1 MVKRALVTGSSS
13 GIGKEIAKKLIS
25 LGYEVLGVSRDFDKC
40 DIKSE
45 NFIEI
50 EYDLSDNKELH
61 RFLEKYKKTD
71 ISLLVNC
78 AGYGRFAPHEEIS
91 IKDIEKMVYLNL
103 TAPLL
108 ITKSFLRALK
118 RNRGYIFNICSISG
132 IKSAPFGAVY
142 GATKA
147 GLRHFGKSLFL
158 EARKSGLRVVNINP
172 DITDTPF
179 FNDLNFKPSNDP
191 LSYIKPQSIANLIEE
206 ILGKDELVVTDITI
220 EPQLFKI
227 EKRRHDEKPH

>member
-1 MVKRALVTGSSS
+1 
-13 GIGKEIAKKLIS
+13 
-25 LGYEVLGVSRDFDKC
+25 
-40 DIKSE
+40 
-45 NFIEI
+45 
-50 EYDLSDNKELH
+50 
-61 RFLEKYKKTD
+61 
-71 ISLLVNC
+71 
-78 AGYGRFAPHEEIS
+78 
-91 IKDIEKMVYLNL
+91 
-103 TAPLL
+103 L